1 MKTNKLSKS
10 TWLDSYESDAQS
22 QQTNQP
28 SGHYS
33 NREAVGGAD
42 CASND
47 ASYCHDSL
55 YDKCPSDVTTD
66 HMTGGTPASSV
77 SAPVADDYFGYK
89 STAKNLHKLRHSSRV
104 PLYGWGVLLRLTMKV
119 LKTKMKKED

>member
-89 STAKNLHKLRHSSRV
+89 STAKKPSQTEAQLESPTVRV
-104 PLYGWGVLLRLTMKV
+104 GSPATVDYEGFENENE
-119 LKTKMKKED
+119 KED